1 MERSS
6 DLIND
11 YIDDLKTS
19 GEYHFPDTVKRKAQ
33 EFVAG
38 LKQAGIDQVLAEY
51 YRLMM
56 LAQLSSDETEE
67 EVARLDEILAL
78 AEQDEQLQF
87 LIGEADYILSSRTGL
102 LNPDALKNYER
113 QQAWLSEHLTVS
125 APDSDLYRLL
135 QRLRELGLYKGP
147 IDGVLGKRSQK
158 AVSQLQQS
166 HAMPADGILTPQTL
180 SILLPGVSYE

>member
-1 MERSS
+1 
-6 DLIND
+6 
-11 YIDDLKTS
+11 
-19 GEYHFPDTVKRKAQ
+19 
-33 EFVAG
+33 VAG
-38 LKQAGIDQVLAEY
+38 LKQAGIDKVLAEY
-51 YRLMM
+51 CRLMM

-135 QRLRELGLYKGP
+135 QRRLRELGLYQGP

-158 AVSQLQQS
+158 AVSQLQKS
-166 HAMPADGILTPQTL
+166 HAMPADGIPTLQTF